1 MANMRLIGETGTE
14 LEFTLD
20 RTLVGREATCDVV
33 VEDKSVSRKHAV
45 IEHRGEGWTVVDQGS
60 ANGTFVNGQ
69 KVAEAELHDGHELR
83 LGMVNFRVE
92 IEAGLE
98 GTLLMAAPETSGTVL
113 MATPEVSAPPRPP
126 AAAPLRA
133 AAPPLPGPIRAG
145 LPSASAAPPT
155 PARNAEEEAAEM
167 LGVQAGASPY
177 EIKERY
183 EELSRD
189 LQLKLANA
197 KTPVL
202 KSTYEKNLASLRKA
216 FHLLSPETSPLDHL
230 ADLPSAQPVVGPDLL
245 EEEERSAR
253 LEAPPLPE
261 AAHAKGASV
270 LPPLTSVFVFA
281 ATGFIALY
289 AFFALSAG
297 KNRIAIK
304 KMEEG
309 AELQNLRQAAVKYEL
324 AGILQKNGA
333 LRNGKLKLCN
343 KSGSPL
349 TINWLG
355 AMYVAKEDLPG
366 IADHKLA
373 EEASGYKLTTYNS
386 QFCGR
391 DYKLVLEPGAE
402 RVVELSSQESRCAW
416 DSSALFYALSLRR
429 PEAPAPEAPPEEKA
443 PRKAKKGGPASEGA
457 EKKPGGPGTQLWF
470 SGLTYGHQECVNLGV
485 GW

>member
-33 VEDKSVSRKHAV
+33 VEDKSVSRKHVV

-69 KVAEAELHDGHELR
+69 KVVAEAELHDGHELR

-126 AAAPLRA
+126 AAAPPRA
-133 AAPPLPGPIRAG
+133 AAPPLPGPVRPG
-145 LPSASAAPPT
+145 LPSAAPPPA

-167 LGVQAGASPY
+167 LGVQVGASPY

-202 KSTYEKNLASLRKA
+202 KSTYERNLASLRKA
-216 FHLLSPETSPLDHL
+216 FNVLSPEASPLDHL

-245 EEEERSAR
+245 ESEEERKAG
-253 LEAPPLPE
+253 EVPPLPE

-270 LPPLTSVFVFA
+270 LPPATSVFVFA

-289 AFFALSAG
+289 AFFALSAQ
-297 KNRIAIK
+297 KHQKDIK

-324 AGILQKNGA
+324 AAILQKNGA

-355 AMYVAKEDLPG
+355 AMYVAKEDLPS

-373 EEASGYKLTTYNS
+373 EEASGYRLTTYNS

-416 DSSALFYALSLRR
+416 DGSALFYALSLRR
-429 PEAPAPEAPPEEKA
+429 PAAPAPEVPPDEKA
-443 PRKAKKGGPASEGA
+443 PRKAKKGAASEQA
-457 EKKPGGPGTQLWF
+457 EKKPGDPGTQIWF
-470 SGLTYGHQECVNLGV
+470 SGLSYGHQECVNLGV

>member
-1 MANMRLIGETGTE
+1 MANLRLIGETGTE

-92 IEAGLE
+92 IEAGLM
-98 GTLLMAAPETSGTVL
+98 GTVLMTTPETSGTVL
-113 MATPEVSAPPRPP
+113 MTTPEISPPPRAP
-126 AAAPLRA
+126 APAPVRA
-133 AAPPLPGPIRAG
+133 AAPPLPGPVRSGPA
-145 LPSASAAPPT
+145 SSAAPPA
-155 PARNAEEEAAEM
+155 PARNAEDEAADV
-167 LGVQAGASPY
+167 LGVHAGASPY

-202 KSTYEKNLASLRKA
+202 KSTYEKNLASLSKA
-216 FHLLSPETSPLDHL
+216 FHVLSPEASPLDHL
-230 ADLPSAQPVVGPDLL
+230 ADLPSAQPVVDPDLL
-245 EEEERSAR
+245 ESEERRA
-253 LEAPPLPE
+253 EVEVPPLPE

-270 LPPLTSVFVFA
+270 LPPATSVFVFA
-281 ATGFIALY
+281 ATGFIALF
-289 AFFALSAG
+289 AFFSLSAG
-297 KNRIAIK
+297 KNRTAIK

-309 AELQNLRQAAVKYEL
+309 SELQNLRQAAAKYEM
-324 AGILQKNGA
+324 AGLLQKNGA

-343 KSGSPL
+343 KSGSSL
-349 TINWLG
+349 AINWLG
-355 AMYVAKEDLPG
+355 AMYVAKDDLPG
-366 IADHKLA
+366 IADRKLA

-391 DYKLVLEPGAE
+391 DFKLVLEPGAE
-402 RVVELSSQESRCAW
+402 RVVELSSQEPRCAF
-416 DSSALFYALSLRR
+416 DGSALVYAFSLRR
-429 PEAPAPEAPPEEKA
+429 PAAAAPEAPSEEKA
-443 PRKAKKGGPASEGA
+443 PRKAKKGGGASEQA
-457 EKKPGGPGTQLWF
+457 EKKPGDPGTQTWL
-470 SGLTYGHQECVNLGV
+470 SGLTYGRQECVNIGV

>member
-1 MANMRLIGETGTE
+1 MANLRLIGETGTE

-20 RTLVGREATCDVV
+20 RTLVGREASCDVV
-33 VEDKSVSRKHAV
+33 VEDRSVSRKHAV

-83 LGMVNFRVE
+83 LGMVTFRVE
-92 IEAGLE
+92 IEAA
-98 GTLLMAAPETSGTVL
+98 LMGTVL
-113 MATPEVSAPPRPP
+113 MSAPETGGTVLMTTPEIAAPPRAP
-126 AAAPLRA
+126 APAPRA
-133 AAPPLPGPIRAG
+133 AAPPLPRPARPGP
-145 LPSASAAPPT
+145 PSSTATAPA
-155 PARNAEEEAAEM
+155 PARNAEEEAAEV
-167 LGVQAGASPY
+167 LGVHLGASPY

-197 KTPVL
+197 KTAVL
-202 KSTYEKNLASLRKA
+202 KSTYEKNLASLSKA
-216 FHLLSPETSPLDHL
+216 FHVLSPEASPLDHL

-245 EEEERSAR
+245 ESEERRA
-253 LEAPPLPE
+253 EVEVPPLPE

-281 ATGFIALY
+281 ATAFIALY
-289 AFFALSAG
+289 AYFALSAQ
-297 KNRIAIK
+297 KHRTAIK

-309 AELQNLRQAAVKYEL
+309 AELQNLRQAAAKYEL
-324 AGILQKNGA
+324 AGILQKNGV

-343 KSGSPL
+343 KSGTPL
-349 TINWLG
+349 TIGWLG
-355 AMYVAKEDLPG
+355 ATYVANEDLPG
-366 IADHKLA
+366 IADRKLA

-386 QFCGR
+386 QFCPR
-391 DYKLVLEPGAE
+391 DFKLVLEPGAE

-416 DSSALFYALSLRR
+416 DGSALFDALSLRR
-429 PEAPAPEAPPEEKA
+429 PEAPAPEAPKEEKA
-443 PRKAKKGGPASEGA
+443 SPKAKKGGAAEKV
-457 EKKPGGPGTQLWF
+457 EKKPGDPGTQIWF
-470 SGLTYGHQECVNLGV
+470 SGLTYGHQECVNIGV